1 MIDRSLRTFVL
12 ATAVATATATMAA
25 GEAFE
30 LKPPAAPGRPLQG
43 TATAPAGTE
52 WVVVFYRVAGEEEFS
67 SFNLDAGPDGTSYAG
82 QLEAALPAGAKL
94 EYYAALRTPSG
105 IKYLPR
111 EAPASFASLQLSG
124 TPSASAGG
132 AAPAQTPAPAQAQAQ
147 AQAGAT
153 STPPPG
159 TVPGAQPPA
168 HGPIYFDGAFE
179 RVAHHQ
185 EPVPGEARN
194 LASGQIRL
202 AYQSEENG
210 RQVLLNARLVYTNQP
225 LGTQSRWSLG
235 DLQAA
240 YAAGNHRIQ
249 LGDMV
254 VQESEFTLAGAG
266 RRGLD
271 YAYAGQPLGAHL
283 FALNTQAHSGTE
295 GLAWP
300 EKGSEVY
307 GGSLGYGWLAG
318 NLRAKVVF
326 LSGKDDPA
334 TAVNL
339 ASLYAPMVRDGSTG
353 SFVLDGRFFDS
364 RLAVSGE
371 YARSLFT
378 KDLLNQGTHL
388 TDQAWRLG
396 AMWMNG
402 PFSAQLGYRDVGR
415 DFGTVGVAF
424 FVGDRRTLNGSVGFN
439 RATWSLS
446 ATAVDERTNP
456 TGQPGLDQAW
466 NQSQSLDARVG
477 LTQSLFWRVGLRHAR
492 QEAELVSNPLIP
504 FSNSNRAGFTT
515 GLDLML
521 PPASSLA
528 FNAQFDRL
536 RSEGASGTRGTSTTF
551 SLGGSLGLGARV
563 RLSPNL
569 SWSRTLSDPGDQK
582 TTMENAFLNAD
593 VALVPGLL
601 GFLLNGGVSRTILV
615 TGDVMENSVAEGTL
629 RLFLD
634 TFLKGRGRASLG
646 LKGRYTHAPD
656 LAALARSAAATGVPA
671 TGATAP
677 MANDTQVSIL
687 LNVSY

>member
-12 ATAVATATATMAA
+12 AATAATATVAMAA

-30 LKPPAAPGRPLQG
+30 LKPPATPGGPLQG

-94 EYYAALRTPSG
+94 EYYAALRTPAG

-111 EAPASFASLQLSG
+111 EAPASFASLQLPG
-124 TPSASAGG
+124 TPMASASG
-132 AAPAQTPAPAQAQAQ
+132 AAPQAPVQGQAPAQVPAAS
-147 AQAGAT
+147 A
-153 STPPPG
+153 PPPG
-159 TVPGAQPPA
+159 TAPGAQPPA

-283 FALNTQAHSGTE
+283 FALNTQAHSGTG

-353 SFVLDGRFFDS
+353 SFVLDGRFLDS

-378 KDLLNQGTHL
+378 KDLVNQGTHL

-424 FVGDRRTLNGSVGFN
+424 FVGDRRTLNGSMGFN

-466 NQSQSLDARVG
+466 NQSQSLD
-477 LTQSLFWRVGLRHAR
+477 
-492 QEAELVSNPLIP
+492 
-504 FSNSNRAGFTT
+504 
-515 GLDLML
+515 
-521 PPASSLA
+521 
-528 FNAQFDRL
+528 
-536 RSEGASGTRGTSTTF
+536 
-551 SLGGSLGLGARV
+551 ARV

-629 RLFLD
+629 RFFLD

-656 LAALARSAAATGVPA
+656 LAALARSAAAMGVPA